1 MISEKIEAPE
11 NASADGEMNNEDKPS
26 SDEAPSDGEPE
37 PKQENDTKSE

>member
-11 NASADGEMNNEDKPS
+11 NAPTGGEKNDADKPG

-37 PKQENDTKSE
+37 PKQENDAKSE